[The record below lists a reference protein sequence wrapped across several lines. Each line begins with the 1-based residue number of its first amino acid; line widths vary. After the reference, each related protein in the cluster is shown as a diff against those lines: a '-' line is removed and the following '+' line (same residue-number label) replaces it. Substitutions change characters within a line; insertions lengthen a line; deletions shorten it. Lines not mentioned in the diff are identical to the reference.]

1 MKEPRCFIIVED
13 TADSSPDAR
22 RPAWPVLA
30 RAALAGL
37 ALGVV
42 AFAAAS
48 LILYEAQGV
57 LPAAGGV
64 VATLAAALA
73 AGLWAGSP
81 EARPDQAPTWRWV
94 GAGVAVALAGVFA
107 ALWTYFGWDRYGGP
121 ARALALLF
129 LVGIPVYAIG
139 FLLPALAAWA
149 AHFHGSPDDA
159 DDAEPSGLSRGAEEA
174 VMAVLVG
181 AAAGAALSG
190 LLLLPM
196 VSPGPLLLGVG
207 ALLTFPLFFPR
218 EARAAADGGE
228 RLLHQEETAYGTLR
242 VTQIVHPGGRRQPE
256 LRLYVDDEIE
266 SGELERSGAP
276 TFAYVAAAERW
287 LRDTTPA
294 GATYLFLGGG
304 AYTLPRRMA
313 EDDPGSRITVVELD
327 PAVSRLA
334 YRWFGV
340 RPEHGITSLHGD
352 ARAVAQTLA
361 RGAWDRVVVD
371 VYGGGEQ
378 VPHHLVTAEAMGLVR
393 SLLRPDGVALL
404 NVIGV
409 ASGEGECRFW
419 SVVRTAAASFPFVR
433 LYVHVGRDFPDRQNF
448 LLAATA
454 DPSFAFP
461 ARAGLFEPWPAEE
474 WPALACAVVLRDR
487 VDGAQ
492 TQAAPPVGGERG
504 GVAVP
509 ARAD

>member
-1 MKEPRCFIIVED
+1 M
-13 TADSSPDAR
+13 
-22 RPAWPVLA
+22 LA

-64 VATLAAALA
+64 VATFAAALA

-94 GAGVAVALAGVFA
+94 GAGVAVAVAGAFGTVWA
-107 ALWTYFGWDRYGGP
+107 VFGWERYGGP

-129 LVGIPVYAIG
+129 LVGVPVYAVG

-149 AHFHGSPDDA
+149 SHFHAAADGDD
-159 DDAEPSGLSRGAEEA
+159 DDDEPPALSRGAEET

-181 AAAGAALSG
+181 AAGGAALSG
-190 LLLLPM
+190 LFLLPT

-218 EARAAADGGE
+218 EGHAPADGGE
-228 RLLHQEETAYGTLR
+228 RLLHQEETPYGTLR
-242 VTQIVHPGGRRQPE
+242 VTQIIHPGGRRQPE

-287 LRDTTPA
+287 LRDTSV
-294 GATYLFLGGG
+294 GGSSYLFLGGG
-304 AYTLPRRMA
+304 AYTLPRRIA
-313 EDDPGSRITVVELD
+313 EDAPGARITVVELD
-327 PAVSRLA
+327 PAVTRLA

-340 RPEHGITSLHGD
+340 RPEHGIASLHGD
-352 ARAVAQTLA
+352 ARAVASGLP

-393 SLLRPDGVALL
+393 ALLRPDGVALL

-419 SVVRTAAASFPFVR
+419 SVVRTAAASFPHVR

-448 LLAATA
+448 LLAATS

-461 ARAGLFEPWPAEE
+461 GRAGPFEPWPAEE
-474 WPALACAVVLRDR
+474 WPALKCAGVLRDR
-487 VDGAQ
+487 GDGAQ
-492 TQAAPPVGGERG
+492 TEAAPPVGGERG
-504 GVAVP
+504 GLAVP

>member
-1 MKEPRCFIIVED
+1 M
-13 TADSSPDAR
+13 
-22 RPAWPVLA
+22 LA

-64 VATLAAALA
+64 VATFAAALA

-81 EARPDQAPTWRWV
+81 DARPDQAPTWRWV
-94 GAGVAVALAGVFA
+94 GAGVAVALAGIFGT
-107 ALWTYFGWDRYGGP
+107 LWAYFQLERFGGM

-149 AHFHGSPDDA
+149 ARFHASHDGA
-159 DDAEPSGLSRGAEEA
+159 DDDEPSAALSRGAEET
-174 VMAVLVG
+174 VMAVLTG
-181 AAAGAALSG
+181 AAIGAAVSG
-190 LLLLPM
+190 LFLLPA
-196 VSPGPLLLGVG
+196 VSPGPLMLAVG
-207 ALLTFPLFFPR
+207 AMLTFPLFFPR
-218 EARAAADGGE
+218 ETTARAEGGE

-256 LRLYVDDEIE
+256 LRLYVDEEIE

-287 LRDTTPA
+287 LRDVTPD
-294 GATYLFLGGG
+294 GASYLFMGGG
-304 AYTLPRRMA
+304 AYTLPRRVA
-313 EDDPGSRITVVELD
+313 EDDPGARITVVELD
-327 PAVSRLA
+327 PAVTRMA
-334 YRWFGV
+334 YRFFGV
-340 RPEHGITSLHGD
+340 RQEHGIVSMHGD
-352 ARAVAQTLA
+352 ARAVASTLP

-378 VPHHLVTAEAMGLVR
+378 VPHHLVTMEAMALVR
-393 SLLRPDGVALL
+393 SLLKPDGIALL

-409 ASGEGECRFW
+409 ARGEGECRFW
-419 SVVRTAAASFPFVR
+419 SVVRTAAVSFPAVR

-448 LLAATA
+448 LLAASL
-454 DPSFAFP
+454 DPAYAFP
-461 ARAGLFEPWPAEE
+461 ARAGLFDTWPAQE
-474 WPALACAVVLRDR
+474 WPAVPCAALLRDR
-487 VDGAQ
+487 ADGAQ
-492 TQAAPPVGGERG
+492 TDAAPPAGGERG
-504 GVAVP
+504 VAAVP

>member
-1 MKEPRCFIIVED
+1 M
-13 TADSSPDAR
+13 
-22 RPAWPVLA
+22 LA

-64 VATLAAALA
+64 VATFAAALA

-81 EARPDQAPTWRWV
+81 DARPDQAPTWRWV
-94 GAGVAVALAGVFA
+94 GAGVAVALAGIFGT
-107 ALWTYFGWDRYGGP
+107 LWAYFQLERFGGM

-149 AHFHGSPDDA
+149 ARFHASRDGA
-159 DDAEPSGLSRGAEEA
+159 DDDGEPAAGLSRGAEET

-181 AAAGAALSG
+181 AAIGAALSG
-190 LLLLPM
+190 LFLLPA
-196 VSPGPLLLGVG
+196 VSPGPLMLAVG
-207 ALLTFPLFFPR
+207 AMLTFPLFSPR
-218 EARAAADGGE
+218 ETATRAEGGE

-242 VTQIVHPGGRRQPE
+242 VTQIIHPGGRRQPE

-287 LRDTTPA
+287 LREVTPD
-294 GATYLFLGGG
+294 GASYLFMGGG
-304 AYTLPRRMA
+304 AYTLPRRVA
-313 EDDPGSRITVVELD
+313 EDDPGARITVIELD
-327 PAVSRLA
+327 PAVTRMA
-334 YRWFGV
+334 YRFFGV
-340 RPEHGITSLHGD
+340 RQEHGIVSMHGD
-352 ARAVAQTLA
+352 ARAVASTLP

-378 VPHHLVTAEAMGLVR
+378 VPHHLVTTEAMALVR
-393 SLLRPDGVALL
+393 ALLRPDGIALL

-409 ASGEGECRFW
+409 ARGEGECRFW
-419 SVVRTAAASFPFVR
+419 SVVRTAAASFAAVR

-448 LLAATA
+448 LLAASL
-454 DPSFAFP
+454 DPAYAFP
-461 ARAGLFEPWPAEE
+461 ARAGLFDTWPAEE
-474 WPALACAVVLRDR
+474 WPAVPCAALLRDR
-487 VDGAQ
+487 ADGGQ
-492 TQAAPPVGGERG
+492 TDAAPPAGGERG
-504 GVAVP
+504 VAAVP